1 MSKSF
6 DGNGSEESIKAALAE
21 KLKLPMKKFMDSSGH
36 VEEVPNLRQPEVDA
50 LAETDPDA
58 AIVKADEIRRE
69 EALKDVKSTLKIPER
84 EAAARAAGE
93 AAKKAREA
101 EQVAQTAARLEKRKA
116 VDGKLN
122 GLKDAQTVDAFLTAA
137 EVLAAQLKDLTLDD
151 LQMCAGVGEAWK
163 SRPTQ
168 MTREQAVRFE
178 LLEKFDDEI
187 LDRQPQNAEFFRIR
201 KEVDPGSAEARLLAG
216 IKGEERAIG
225 TAMVEEPVTPKPKK
239 VPTFTDNLRSMFGLG
254 KKKE

>member
-84 EAAARAAGE
+84 EAAARAAASARGGGE
-93 AAKKAREA
+93 SVMSTSISSSAQAR
-101 EQVAQTAARLEKRKA
+101 TSDRLP
-116 VDGKLN
+116 N
-122 GLKDAQTVDAFLTAA
+122 
-137 EVLAAQLKDLTLDD
+137 
-151 LQMCAGVGEAWK
+151 
-163 SRPTQ
+163 
-168 MTREQAVRFE
+168 
-178 LLEKFDDEI
+178 LLESH
-187 LDRQPQNAEFFRIR
+187 RRITW
-201 KEVDPGSAEARLLAG
+201 SACL
-216 IKGEERAIG
+216 
-225 TAMVEEPVTPKPKK
+225 M
-239 VPTFTDNLRSMFGLG
+239 
-254 KKKE
+254 